1 MEILVTAGVY
11 ENYVRIREHDRL
23 VQRRID
29 LPSPLATEV
38 HIDTVGEGSG
48 CAVLQV
54 YYSGSIN
61 SNFLYISSTICFLIL
76 ARLRFATTFERH
88 HQRKLQLFHC
98 CVFKLP

>member
-1 MEILVTAGVY
+1 MEILVTAGEF
-11 ENYVRIREHDRL
+11 ENYARIREQDRL

-54 YYSGSIN
+54 RH
-61 SNFLYISSTICFLIL
+61 YISVFYFCFCQL
-76 ARLRFATTFERH
+76 A
-88 HQRKLQLFHC
+88 
-98 CVFKLP
+98 